1 MSRCGQELCASRA
14 LLEQSLIY
22 AQVVGAAMRDRGFVT
37 DARKAGE
44 AVLELERILGIVRE
58 PDNMKGAKR

>member
-1 MSRCGQELCASRA
+1 MSRSHNELCVPRA
-14 LLEQSLIY
+14 LLEQSLVY
-22 AQVVGAAMRDRGFVT
+22 AQVVGAAMRDRGFVK

-44 AVLELERILGIVRE
+44 TVLELEWILGIVRE